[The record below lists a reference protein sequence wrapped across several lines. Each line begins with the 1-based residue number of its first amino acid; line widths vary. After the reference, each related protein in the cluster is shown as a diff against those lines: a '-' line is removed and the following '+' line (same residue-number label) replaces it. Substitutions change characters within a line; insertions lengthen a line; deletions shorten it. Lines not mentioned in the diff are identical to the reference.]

1 MNAQNVS
8 DIVMAVATALIP
20 VIFAWIGKYL
30 KENKKASTLLEVLTP
45 LAKDAVIAAEKLGL
59 DKQISGE
66 MQKNEAVK
74 RVIKA
79 LEGLGFTDVD
89 KQIIA
94 DAIETEWA
102 KLDQELKGLY
112 KNEPVKQPQEV
123 KVEDSKVSAE

>member
-79 LEGLGFTDVD
+79 LEALGFTDVD

-112 KNEPVKQPQEV
+112 KNEPVEQPQEV